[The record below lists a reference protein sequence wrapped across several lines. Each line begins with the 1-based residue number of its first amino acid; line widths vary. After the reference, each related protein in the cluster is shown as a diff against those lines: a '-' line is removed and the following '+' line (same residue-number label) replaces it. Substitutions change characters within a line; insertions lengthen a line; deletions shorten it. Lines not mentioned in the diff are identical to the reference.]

1 KVLCAPFMGKARW
14 VIGWAMVGRAE
25 FAYLIAQMANAANM
39 LESWTWTGPSKRLG
53 EDGKRDEEMFSII
66 IWALLWAT
74 VVAPLVFRYVLNRYV
89 KSEGLEDQPPNMS
102 FFHSESPRK
111 LGLLYR
117 ID

>member
-1 KVLCAPFMGKARW
+1 
-14 VIGWAMVGRAE
+14 
-25 FAYLIAQMANAANM
+25 
-39 LESWTWTGPSKRLG
+39 
-53 EDGKRDEEMFSII
+53 MFSII

-117 ID
+117 IDGGMKTVVVDLANE